1 MQTRWACYATAVNE
15 VERAIVEAQIGR
27 ALRAN
32 SRVVSR
38 CALRLPVVMTVPPV
52 LEDGAPFP
60 THFWL
65 TCPLA
70 HKRIARLE
78 AAGGVREWEARIA
91 TDRELAEAMRRAH
104 ASYRA
109 SRGGEHEGGIAGIR
123 GEGLK
128 CLHAHFAHH
137 RAGADNPV
145 GAGVATQVEPL
156 DCTTACVVNGQRDPE
171 WREPENGRARSG
183 D

>member
-1 MQTRWACYATAVNE
+1 MPP
-15 VERAIVEAQIGR
+15 
-27 ALRAN
+27 
-32 SRVVSR
+32 
-38 CALRLPVVMTVPPV
+38 RLD
-52 LEDGAPFP
+52 DGTPFP

-78 AAGGVREWEARIA
+78 AAGGVRTWEARIA
-91 TDRELAEAMRRAH
+91 DDPDLAEAMKRAH

-109 SRGGEHEGGIAGIR
+109 ARGDDHEGGIAGIR

-137 RAGADNPV
+137 RGGGVNPV
-145 GAGVATQVEPL
+145 GAGVAVEIEPL
-156 DCTTACVVNGQRDPE
+156 DCEARCVVDGARNPQ
-171 WREPENGRARSG
+171 WREPI